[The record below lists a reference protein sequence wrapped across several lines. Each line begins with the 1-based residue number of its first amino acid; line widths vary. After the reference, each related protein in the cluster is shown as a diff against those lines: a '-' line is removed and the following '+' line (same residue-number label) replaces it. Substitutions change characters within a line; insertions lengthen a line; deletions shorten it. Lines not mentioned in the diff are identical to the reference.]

1 MEKENNKKRQKYDNR
16 IKKTDQALVKALF
29 SLLSEKKFEEITVQ
43 AICDSA
49 SIRRATFYTHFN
61 DKYEL
66 FGYAI
71 KCTYQTFP
79 SYSALLTQNRTKEMY
94 LILIKETINFITYNE
109 ELIKSFRKSQLL
121 HQMINIITTEI
132 VKEISSINLNYNTN
146 ALIPETNFDLTINFY
161 VKAVFGTIHWWIEN
175 EYPIEKDDLISQI
188 AILLDIGN

>member
-79 SYSALLTQNRTKEMY
+79 SYSALLTHNRTKELY
-94 LILIKETINFITYNE
+94 LILIQDTINFITCNK
-109 ELIKSFRKSQLL
+109 ELINSFRNSQLL
-121 HQMINIITTEI
+121 HHMINIITTEI
-132 VKEISSINLNYNTN
+132 VNEISNITSDYNEN
-146 ALIPETNFDLTINFY
+146 SLVSETNIDLTINFY
-161 VKAVFGTIHWWIEN
+161 VKAVFGTIQWWVEN
-175 EYPIEKDDLISQI
+175 DYPIDKDNLISQI
-188 AILLDIGN
+188 SILLDIGK